1 VDHGVA
7 LAVIDYPLIPRVRMQ
22 EVVQACRLAL
32 GHLHRQADAL
42 GLDRA
47 HIAVAGN
54 SAGGHLVAELMDTA
68 WMAAMDLPPDS
79 LCGGVAISGL
89 FDLAPVALSFQNDS
103 LHLTAEEIER
113 FSPLK
118 RALSL
123 NAPLLVAVGGAET
136 SEFLRQSEAFAQHA
150 RAQGARVSHM
160 EVAQANHITV
170 VLDELAQAEQPLS
183 LATRELLLPG
193 VKQLTGPA

>member
-1 VDHGVA
+1 
-7 LAVIDYPLIPRVRMQ
+7 
-22 EVVQACRLAL
+22 
-32 GHLHRQADAL
+32 
-42 GLDRA
+42 
-47 HIAVAGN
+47 
-54 SAGGHLVAELMDTA
+54 
-68 WMAAMDLPPDS
+68 
-79 LCGGVAISGL
+79 
-89 FDLAPVALSFQNDS
+89 
-103 LHLTAEEIER
+103 LTAEEIER
-113 FSPLK
+113 FSPLQ

-183 LATRELLLPG
+183 LATRELLRPG
-193 VKQLTGPA
+193 VKQLTGQA